1 MLSDDH
7 GRMKSV
13 LDDALDLTE
22 LLPLQRSLRLA
33 VVTETYPPEVNGVAL
48 SLAKLVHGLISRGH
62 EIQLVRPWQA
72 LSSGPLHTD
81 GLQEMLTRGW
91 PIPRYPQLRLGLPA
105 KSALLA
111 AWQKR
116 RPDLVHI
123 ATEGPLGWSALQAAR
138 KLRLPVSSDYRTNF
152 HAYSLHYGLGWL
164 NRSIAAY
171 LRKFHNQATLTMVPT
186 EALRT
191 QLVALGFERL
201 TVVGRGVD
209 TRHFDPA
216 HRDESL
222 RRHWGAQP
230 GDPVVLHVGR
240 LAPEKNLGLLI
251 RAYEAMRQRHER
263 LRLVVV
269 GDGPS
274 ACDVRERCPTAIMLG
289 MQSGIQLAKA
299 YASADIFLFPSCTE
313 TYGNVTPEA
322 LASGLALVAYDD
334 AAAKELVCH
343 GDNGLLAPL
352 HDADAFVRCACDAL
366 YRWQPDGPIRQAAR
380 RSMLS
385 RDWHNILEQVENRWW
400 SAIGA
405 AEPARMRGVAGL
417 ANQA

>member
-1 MLSDDH
+1 
-7 GRMKSV
+7 MKPAV
-13 LDDALDLTE
+13 DAALDLTE
-22 LLPLQRSLRLA
+22 LLPMQRSLRLA

-48 SLAKLVHGLISRGH
+48 SLAKLVHGLVSRGH

-72 LSSGPLHTD
+72 SSPAPPQTD

-105 KSALLA
+105 KSALTA

-164 NRSIAAY
+164 NRGISAY

-186 EALRT
+186 EALRA
-191 QLVALGFERL
+191 QMMAQGFERL

-209 TRHFDPA
+209 TRRFDPA
-216 HRDESL
+216 RRDEGL
-222 RRHWGAQP
+222 RLRWGAQP
-230 GDPVVLHVGR
+230 GEPVVLYVGR

-251 RAYEAMRQRHER
+251 SAYEAMRQRHER
-263 LRLVVV
+263 LRLVLA

-274 ACDVRERCPTAIMLG
+274 ADDVRQRCPSAIMLG

-322 LASGLALVAYDD
+322 LASGLALVAYDY

-352 HDADAFVRCACDAL
+352 HDQDAFVRLACEVL
-366 YRWQPDGPIRQAAR
+366 NRWHPDEPMRHAAR

-385 RDWHNILEQVENRWW
+385 RDWRSILEQVENRWW

-405 AEPARMRGVAGL
+405 AERGRMRGVTGL
-417 ANQA
+417 STHA